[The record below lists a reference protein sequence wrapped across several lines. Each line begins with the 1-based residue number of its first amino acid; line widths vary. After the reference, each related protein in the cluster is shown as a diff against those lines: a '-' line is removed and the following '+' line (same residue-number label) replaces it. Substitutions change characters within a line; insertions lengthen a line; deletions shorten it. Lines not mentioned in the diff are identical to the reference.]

1 MKSSSLISP
10 VVDDNFGVKSE
21 DTVRIRSKILSS
33 LFFSEN
39 LKSFTFK
46 SVLSSFFFLM
56 IVKENS
62 LLPVKE

>member
-1 MKSSSLISP
+1 MIILVSSLR
-10 VVDDNFGVKSE
+10 
-21 DTVRIRSKILSS
+21 TLSG
-33 LFFSEN
+33 LDPKYFLPFFFSEN

-46 SVLSSFFFLM
+46 SVLSSFFLM

>member
-46 SVLSSFFFLM
+46 SVLSSFFF
-56 IVKENS
+56 
-62 LLPVKE
+62 